1 MLTVRYQKYM
11 RVWSDM
17 KPNTRGLMRRAHKQ
31 LRHRGASQ
39 NIWLSYDHSRYY
51 YHHYDFLLW
60 QLVITIIRI
69 LSFTLIV
76 SMMIDLLDVFAYVQ
90 VRSAG
95 FIEICGDLDE
105 EPGSM
110 PGGGEESP
118 NLRCFFV
125 RTQNTHPPQYQVL
138 Q

>member
-1 MLTVRYQKYM
+1 MLTVRFQKYM

-17 KPNTRGLMRRAHKQ
+17 KPNTRGLMSRAHKQ
-31 LRHRGASQ
+31 SRHRGASQ
-39 NIWLSYDHSRYY
+39 NIFFTYKGLSYDHSHYY
-51 YHHYDFLLW
+51 YHHCDFLLW
-60 QLVITIIRI
+60 QLVIAITRI

-76 SMMIDLLDVFAYVQ
+76 SMMIDLLNVFTYVQ

-110 PGGGEESP
+110 PEGGGS
-118 NLRCFFV
+118 
-125 RTQNTHPPQYQVL
+125 L
-138 Q
+138 QT